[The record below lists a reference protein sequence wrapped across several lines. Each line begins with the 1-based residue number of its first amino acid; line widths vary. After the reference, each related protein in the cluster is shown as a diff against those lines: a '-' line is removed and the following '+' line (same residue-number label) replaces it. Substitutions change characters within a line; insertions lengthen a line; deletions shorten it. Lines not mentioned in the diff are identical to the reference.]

1 MTRLL
6 ERILNRRRNYRM
18 LFLDADNKPIRAA
31 EVVLA
36 DLRLFCRA
44 QSSAAAVNP
53 LTRSVDP
60 LAMAMA
66 EGRREVWNRIQAHLN
81 LSDRD
86 ITHLQEEP

>member
-18 LFLDADNKPIRAA
+18 LFLDADNKPNRAA

-36 DLRLFCRA
+36 DLRRFCRA
-44 QSSAAAVNP
+44 QVSTAAINP
-53 LTRSVDP
+53 LTRSIDP

-86 ITHLQEEP
+86 ITNLQEEP

>member
-6 ERILNRRRNYRM
+6 DRILNRRRSYRL
-18 LFLDADNKPIRAA
+18 LFLDADNKPNRAA
-31 EVVLA
+31 ESVLA
-36 DLRLFCRA
+36 DLRRCCRA
-44 QSSAAAVNP
+44 QSSTAAVNP